1 MFRAEIQWLASG
13 PTLKLEGKL
22 VADWAEQARRL
33 VTKDVL
39 PEGLIVDLTEVSY
52 VDSVGEQLLKWLA
65 SVGAV
70 FIAGSVYGIAICD
83 RLRLSPMQRI
93 SERRKRRYGSGGE
106 GSSINHSHPVE
117 AF

>member
-1 MFRAEIQWLASG
+1 MFRAEIQWLANG

-22 VADWAEQARRL
+22 VADWAEQARCL

-39 PEGLIVDLTEVSY
+39 PKGLIVDLTEVSY
-52 VDSVGEQLLKWLA
+52 IDSVGEQLLKWLA

-70 FIAGSVYGIAICD
+70 FVAGSVYAIAVCD

-93 SERRKRRYGSGGE
+93 AERRKQHRNNGE
-106 GSSINHSHPVE
+106 RSSIRHSHPVE
-117 AF
+117 AI